1 MARRAVE
8 PFERG
13 SGENPYA
20 VQHDL
25 QETMQDNV
33 GIVRTEEEMISA
45 LENLKKFRD
54 RTNRVGVTGNREFNP
69 GWHTALDLQNL
80 LTVSEAI
87 TRAAIE
93 RKESRGAQF
102 REDFPNKDPK
112 FGNVNTI
119 VWRGDDGEMKVR
131 LDPIPAM
138 PEELKQII
146 EEMK

>member
-1 MARRAVE
+1 M
-8 PFERG
+8 
-13 SGENPYA
+13 
-20 VQHDL
+20 
-25 QETMQDNV
+25 QENV
-33 GIVRTEEEMISA
+33 GIVRTEKEMISA
-45 LENLKKFRD
+45 LEKLESFRA
-54 RTNRVGVTGNREFNP
+54 RTSRVGVNGNREFNP

-131 LDPIPAM
+131 LDPIPEV
-138 PEELKQII
+138 PQELKQII
-146 EEMK
+146 EENR